1 MLSRG
6 QYAQHC
12 FDRKQGEE
20 ISYYSEKYNVD
31 FPSREIVFPS
41 KEKSSVVVE
50 STDDTPLETTDES
63 PLVVTDD
70 DVIETTDESPLV
82 VGDGDVIET
91 TDESPLVVGDDTPTE
106 IVDAPK
112 KDSFVVTNLTQR
124 RDKPSNK
131 LEDYIHIFENV
142 LSDDLCDQIVST
154 FNDDSLLGPSVIR
167 DNTIND
173 HRTCTSCQIS
183 VPNDNIPEDKRLYL
197 DGELL
202 KSINEVTRMYTE
214 IHPWVHVETD
224 TGYTFLKY
232 AEGQHYTQHTDSFKD
247 EQRSISCS
255 FLLNDDFKGGEFC
268 LFDRDLKLTPKK
280 GSVIMFPSSFMY
292 PHEILPVTENARYSI
307 ITWLV

>member
-1 MLSRG
+1 M
-6 QYAQHC
+6 
-12 FDRKQGEE
+12 
-20 ISYYSEKYNVD
+20 D

-41 KEKSSVVVE
+41 KEKSSAVVE

-106 IVDAPK
+106 IVDAPT

-183 VPNDNIPEDKRLYL
+183 VPNENIPEDKR
-197 DGELL
+197 
-202 KSINEVTRMYTE
+202 
-214 IHPWVHVETD
+214 
-224 TGYTFLKY
+224 
-232 AEGQHYTQHTDSFKD
+232 A
-247 EQRSISCS
+247 IS
-255 FLLNDDFKGGEFC
+255 
-268 LFDRDLKLTPKK
+268 
-280 GSVIMFPSSFMY
+280 
-292 PHEILPVTENARYSI
+292 
-307 ITWLV
+307 